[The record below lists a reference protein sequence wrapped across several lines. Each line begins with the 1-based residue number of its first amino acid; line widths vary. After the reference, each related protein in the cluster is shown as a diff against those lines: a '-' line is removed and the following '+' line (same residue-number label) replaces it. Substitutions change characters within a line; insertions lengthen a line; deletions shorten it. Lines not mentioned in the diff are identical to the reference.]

1 MSNPAVTV
9 LMPAFNAGRFI
20 AASIRSVLAQDF
32 EDFELLVIDDGS
44 TDETARIAEG
54 FRDKRIRLIRN
65 AGNQGLVAT
74 LNQGLREAR
83 ASLVARQD
91 ADDLCRRDRF
101 ARQVEYL
108 GAHAHDVAVASE
120 ARLIDETGRDTGAL
134 RLPRTR
140 AQLRWDLC
148 FRNPIPHSSVM
159 MRRDAVLSEFGGYP
173 VATSSEDYA
182 LWSAIASK
190 NRFGLIP
197 RQLVSYRIHSS
208 SAMMSADAMVAA
220 YGLDKASAESTWALA
235 AEGVGRVRSE
245 NMKATLAEVADARQQ
260 NVLLASWA
268 NPADLQWTQYVEVF
282 EKITCL
288 YERAHGTLGRVPGIE
303 YQTLISRG
311 APASLELLKALCGS
325 SPGRIPLVP
334 WHRIAGSALLRK
346 SR

>member
-9 LMPAFNAGRFI
+9 LMPAFNVGRFI

-54 FRDKRIRLIRN
+54 FRDKRIRLVRN

-83 ASLVARQD
+83 APLIARQD
-91 ADDLCRRDRF
+91 ADDLSRRDRLQ
-101 ARQVEYL
+101 RQVRYL
-108 GAHAHDVAVASE
+108 DSHPSDAAVASE
-120 ARLIDETGRDTGAL
+120 ARLISENNRSCGSL

-140 AQLRWDLC
+140 GQLRWDFC
-148 FRNPIPHSSVM
+148 FRNPIPHSAVM
-159 MRRDAVLSEFGGYP
+159 MRQDAVLSEFGGYP
-173 VATSSEDYA
+173 VSTSSEDYA
-182 LWSAIASK
+182 LWSAIAAK

-197 RQLVSYRIHSS
+197 RRLVSYRIHSS
-208 SAMMSADAMVAA
+208 SAMMSADSMAAA
-220 YGLDKASAESTWALA
+220 YRIDKSSAESTWALA

-245 NMKATLAEVADARQQ
+245 NMKATLAGIADARQQ
-260 NVLLASWA
+260 EILLASWE
-268 NPADLQWTQYVEVF
+268 NPPYLRWKQYVEVF
-282 EKITCL
+282 EKVAAA
-288 YERAHGTLGRVPGIE
+288 YAKVHSTLGRVPGIE
-303 YQTLISRG
+303 YQTLLSRG
-311 APASLELLKALCGS
+311 APAPSELFKALCS
-325 SPGRIPLVP
+325 LSPGRVPLVP

>member
-1 MSNPAVTV
+1 MSNPSVTV

-44 TDETARIAEG
+44 TDETARIAED
-54 FRDKRIRLIRN
+54 FRDERIRLVRN
-65 AGNQGLVAT
+65 ASNQGLVAT

-83 ASLVARQD
+83 ALLVARQD
-91 ADDLCRRDRF
+91 ADDLCRRDRL
-101 ARQVEYL
+101 ARQTEHFSMHPSD
-108 GAHAHDVAVASE
+108 AAVASE
-120 ARLIDETGRDTGAL
+120 ARLIDETGRDCGTL

-159 MRRDAVLSEFGGYP
+159 MRRETVLSEFGGYP
-173 VATSSEDYA
+173 VSTSSEDYA
-182 LWSAIASK
+182 LWSAIAAK

-197 RQLVSYRIHSS
+197 RRLVSYRIHSS
-208 SAMMSADAMVAA
+208 SAMMSASSMAAA
-220 YGLDKASAESTWALA
+220 YRIDKSSAESTWALA

-245 NMKATLAEVADARQQ
+245 NMKATLAGIADAHQQ

-268 NPADLQWTQYVEVF
+268 NPADLHWAQYVEVF
-282 EKITCL
+282 EKVAAA
-288 YERAHGTLGRVPGIE
+288 YAKVHGTLGRVPGLE
-303 YQTLISRG
+303 YQTLLSRG
-311 APASLELLKALCGS
+311 APASAELFKALCS
-325 SPGRIPLVP
+325 LSAGRIPLMP

-346 SR
+346 SQ